1 MTFTFYSYIF
11 AAQTVNFKEDM
22 RIKLL
27 LLCFFL
33 SIGLSFAQGTDDVN
47 SEYRAEREKLS
58 DLVHTKLKV
67 SFDYAK
73 SQMPG
78 EAWITLT
85 PHFYNVSDLELDAKG
100 MLIHEITSNGKE
112 LKYEYDGNILNIKL
126 GNTYAKGE
134 EYTVYIKY
142 TARPEEV
149 EQEGSIAIT
158 SAKGLYFIDPLETNP
173 NKPTQ
178 IWTQGETESS
188 SCWFPTIDSPNQKT
202 SQEIYM
208 TVPDQYV
215 TLSNGLLKEQTK
227 NSDGTRTDYWKFDKK
242 HAPYLFFMG
251 VGDFSIVEDKWKD
264 IAVDYYVEKEYEP
277 YAMGIFGLTP
287 EMIDFFSDF
296 TGIEYPWSKYA
307 QIIGRDYVSGA
318 MENTTAVIHGEMAYQ
333 TSSQLVDENSWESTI
348 AHELFH
354 HWFGDYVTAES
365 WSNLTV
371 NESFAN
377 YSQYLWYEYKYGRD
391 HADSHR
397 LDEIKAYMT
406 PDNELKDLVRYHYNS
421 REDMFDAVSY
431 NKGGA
436 ILHMLRSY
444 LGDDAFK
451 AGVKQYLNDNQYG
464 TGEAHQL
471 RLAFEEVSGRDLNW
485 FFNQWYFGNG
495 HPKLEVKYV
504 YSEEAKIV
512 TVQVEQTQ
520 QNLFKFPLAIEVFE
534 GDKPKRYEVWVDEKS
549 KSFSFKYTDKPDLI
563 NVDAD
568 RTLLA
573 EITDEKSVENL
584 VQLYKVGK
592 KYEDRKEA
600 IEGLASEQ
608 SNEEAF
614 KTIQAALSDSY
625 YGLRILA
632 LEKIDLSNENAK
644 KAIKT
649 VEGMATND
657 KKTLVQAKALNKLS
671 ELDDEKYLDLYT
683 KSLSS
688 PSSAVKVSA
697 LKSLYWLDKDA
708 ALTFANSITN
718 ELEKE
723 SLKEALIPVFIMDKT
738 EAQVAYVAGNL
749 ISGMYFT
756 EDNEIQN
763 IYKDGFQW
771 VARSS
776 DEEATQNLVDSFVSL
791 GTQYAQYGA
800 DKIAVQVMQQVLG
813 VKQASDFENKETL
826 VKIVKDGIAKLE

>member
-1 MTFTFYSYIF
+1 
-11 AAQTVNFKEDM
+11 M
-22 RIKLL
+22 RFKLL
-27 LLCFFL
+27 ILCFFL
-33 SIGLSFAQGTDDVN
+33 SIGLSFAQATEEIN
-47 SEYRAEREKLS
+47 TQYRAEREKVS

-67 SFDYAK
+67 NFDYSK
-73 SQMPG
+73 SQMAG

-85 PHFYNVSDLELDAKG
+85 PHFYNVSDLELDAKA
-100 MLIHEITSNGKE
+100 MLIHEVTSNGKV
-112 LKYEYDGNILNIKL
+112 LKYEYDGNKLNIKL

-158 SAKGLYFIDPLETNP
+158 SAKGLYFIDPLESDP

-178 IWTQGETESS
+178 IWTQGETEAS

-227 NSDGTRTDYWKFDKK
+227 NSDGTRTDYWNFDKK

-287 EMIDFFSDF
+287 EMIDFFSDY
-296 TGIEYPWSKYA
+296 TGVVYPWSKYA
-307 QIIGRDYVSGA
+307 QFIGRDYVSGA

-333 TSSQLVDENSWESTI
+333 TASQLIDENTWESTI

-354 HWFGDYVTAES
+354 HWFGDLVTAES

-391 HADSHR
+391 HADAHR
-397 LDEIKAYMT
+397 LEEIEGYMT
-406 PDNELKDLVRYHYNS
+406 PDNELKDLVRHHYNS

-444 LGDDAFK
+444 LGDDAFQ
-451 AGVKQYLNDNQYG
+451 AGIKQYLTDNEYG

-485 FFNQWYFGNG
+485 FFNQWYFSNG

-512 TVQVEQTQ
+512 TVQIEQTQ

-534 GDKPKRYEVWVDEKS
+534 GGSPKRYEVWVDEKS
-549 KSFSFKYTDKPDLI
+549 KSFSFKYTQKPDLVNI
-563 NVDAD
+563 DAD

-573 EITDEKSVENL
+573 EISDEKTVENL
-584 VQLYKVGK
+584 VHLYKVGK

-600 IEGLASEQ
+600 IERLADQQ
-608 SNEEAF
+608 SNEAAF
-614 KTIQAALSDSY
+614 KTIQTALNDSY
-625 YGLRILA
+625 YGLRIMA
-632 LEKIDLSNENAK
+632 IENIDLTNSNAK

-649 VEGMATND
+649 IEGLVIND
-657 KKTLVQAKALNKLS
+657 EKTLVQAKALTKLS
-671 ELDDEKYLDLYT
+671 EFDDMKYIDLF
-683 KSLSS
+683 KESLSS

-697 LKSLYWLDKDA
+697 LKSLYWVDKDA
-708 ALTFANSITN
+708 ALAYANSKTDD
-718 ELEKE
+718 LEKE
-723 SLKEALIPVFIMDKT
+723 SLKEALIPIFIMDKT
-738 EAQVAYVAGNL
+738 ESQVAFVGGNL
-749 ISGMYFT
+749 ISGIFLSPDRETQNMYK
-756 EDNEIQN
+756 E
-763 IYKDGFQW
+763 GFQW
-771 VARSS
+771 VAGTS
-776 DEEATQNLVDSFVSL
+776 DKEATQNLVDSFVKL
-791 GTQYAQYGA
+791 GTQYKQYGY
-800 DKIAVQVMQQVLG
+800 DRISIIYLQQIQSL
-813 VKQASDFENKETL
+813 KMDSDYENKDEL
-826 VKIVKDGIAKLE
+826 IKIVQDGIAILE

>member
-1 MTFTFYSYIF
+1 MKIRLF
-11 AAQTVNFKEDM
+11 
-22 RIKLL
+22 

-33 SIGLSFAQGTDDVN
+33 SIGLSIAQEKEGINT
-47 SEYRAEREKLS
+47 EYRAEREKVS

-67 SFDYAK
+67 NFDYAK
-73 SQMPG
+73 SQMAG

-85 PHFYNVSDLELDAKG
+85 PHFYNVSDLELDAKA
-100 MLIHEITSNGKE
+100 MLIHEITSNGKV
-112 LKYEYDGNILNIKL
+112 LKYEYDGNKLNIKL

-149 EQEGSIAIT
+149 EQEGSAAIT
-158 SAKGLYFIDPLETNP
+158 SAKGLYFIDPLETDP

-178 IWTQGETESS
+178 IWTQGETEAS
-188 SCWFPTIDSPNQKT
+188 SCWFPTIDAPNQKT

-208 TVPDQYV
+208 TVPDRYV

-242 HAPYLFFMG
+242 HAPYLFFMA
-251 VGDFSIVEDKWKD
+251 VGEFSIVEDKWKD

-277 YAMGIFGLTP
+277 YAMGTFGLTP
-287 EMIDFFSDF
+287 EMIEFFSDY
-296 TGIEYPWSKYA
+296 TGVVYPWSKYA

-333 TSSQLVDENSWESTI
+333 TASELVDENTWESTI

-354 HWFGDYVTAES
+354 HWFGDLVTAES

-397 LDEIKAYMT
+397 LDEIEGYIS
-406 PDNELKDLVRYHYNS
+406 PENELKDLVRYHYNS
-421 REDMFDAVSY
+421 KEDMFDGVSY

-451 AGVKQYLNDNQYG
+451 AGIKQYLTDNQYG

-471 RLAFEEVSGRDLNW
+471 RLAFEEVSGKDLNW
-485 FFNQWYFGNG
+485 FFNQWYFSNG
-495 HPKLEVKYV
+495 HPMLEVKYV

-512 TVQVEQTQ
+512 TVQIEQTQ
-520 QNLFKFPLAIEVFE
+520 ANLFEFPLAIEVFE
-534 GDKPKRYEVWVDEKS
+534 GDTPKRYEVWVDQKS
-549 KSFSFKYTDKPDLI
+549 KSFSFKYTDKPDLV

-573 EITDEKSVENL
+573 VISDEKTVENL
-584 VQLYKVGK
+584 VHLYKVGK
-592 KYEDRKEA
+592 KFEDRKEA
-600 IEGLASEQ
+600 IEGLVNEQ
-608 SNEEAF
+608 ANEEAL
-614 KTIQAALSDSY
+614 KTIQAALNDSY
-625 YGLRILA
+625 YGLRIMA
-632 LEKIDLSNENAK
+632 IENIDLSNSNAK

-649 VEGMATND
+649 IESLATSD
-657 KKTLVQAKALNKLS
+657 EKTLVQAKAISKLA
-671 ELDDEKYLDLYT
+671 EFDDMKYVDLFNE
-683 KSLSS
+683 SLSS
-688 PSSAVKVSA
+688 ASSAVKGSA
-697 LKSLYWLDKDA
+697 LKSLYWVDKDA
-708 ALTFANSITN
+708 ALTYANSITDD
-718 ELEKE
+718 LEKE
-723 SLKEALIPVFIMDKT
+723 SLKAALVPIFIMDKT
-738 EAQVAYVAGNL
+738 ESQVAYVGGNL
-749 ISGMYFT
+749 ISGMFFS
-756 EDNEIQN
+756 EDKELVDT
-763 IYKDGFQW
+763 YKEGFQW
-771 VARSS
+771 IAGSA
-776 DEEATQNLVDSFVSL
+776 DQEATQNLVDSFVQL
-791 GTQYAQYGA
+791 GTQYKQYGA
-800 DKIAVQVMQQVLG
+800 DKIALQVLQQVLG
-813 VKQASDFENKETL
+813 VKKASDFENKEAL
-826 VKIVKDGIAKLE
+826 IKIVQDGIANLE

>member
-1 MTFTFYSYIF
+1 MKTAGKVRLHMNYFT
-11 AAQTVNFKEDM
+11 
-22 RIKLL
+22 
-27 LLCFFL
+27 
-33 SIGLSFAQGTDDVN
+33 IGLV
-47 SEYRAEREKLS
+47 
-58 DLVHTKLKV
+58 
-67 SFDYAK
+67 
-73 SQMPG
+73 
-78 EAWITLT
+78 
-85 PHFYNVSDLELDAKG
+85 
-100 MLIHEITSNGKE
+100 
-112 LKYEYDGNILNIKL
+112 IL
-126 GNTYAKGE
+126 
-134 EYTVYIKY
+134 
-142 TARPEEV
+142 
-149 EQEGSIAIT
+149 
-158 SAKGLYFIDPLETNP
+158 
-173 NKPTQ
+173 
-178 IWTQGETESS
+178 
-188 SCWFPTIDSPNQKT
+188 
-202 SQEIYM
+202 
-208 TVPDQYV
+208 
-215 TLSNGLLKEQTK
+215 
-227 NSDGTRTDYWKFDKK
+227 
-242 HAPYLFFMG
+242 
-251 VGDFSIVEDKWKD
+251 
-264 IAVDYYVEKEYEP
+264 
-277 YAMGIFGLTP
+277 
-287 EMIDFFSDF
+287 
-296 TGIEYPWSKYA
+296 
-307 QIIGRDYVSGA
+307 
-318 MENTTAVIHGEMAYQ
+318 
-333 TSSQLVDENSWESTI
+333 
-348 AHELFH
+348 
-354 HWFGDYVTAES
+354 VTAES

-391 HADSHR
+391 HADAHR

-451 AGVKQYLNDNQYG
+451 AGIKQYLNDNQYG

-485 FFNQWYFGNG
+485 FFNQWYFSNG

-512 TVQVEQTQ
+512 TVQIEQTQ

-549 KSFSFKYTDKPDLI
+549 KSFSFKYTDKPDLV

-697 LKSLYWLDKDA
+697 LKSLYWVDKDA

-749 ISGMYFT
+749 IAGMFFT

-771 VARSS
+771 VASSS

-800 DKIAVQVMQQVLG
+800 DKIAVQVIQQVLG

>member
-1 MTFTFYSYIF
+1 MYLTVYSYIF
-11 AAQTVNFKEDM
+11 AAQTVNFKEYM

-33 SIGLSFAQGTDDVN
+33 SVGLASAQETDGIN

-67 SFDYAK
+67 SFDYSK

-126 GNTYAKGE
+126 GNTYGKGE

-158 SAKGLYFIDPLETNP
+158 SAKGLYFIDPLETDP

-188 SCWFPTIDSPNQKT
+188 SCWFPTIDAPNQKT

-251 VGDFSIVEDKWKD
+251 VGDFSIVKDKWKD

-333 TSSQLVDENSWESTI
+333 TASQLIDENSWESTI

-397 LDEIKAYMT
+397 LDEIEGYMT
-406 PDNELKDLVRYHYNS
+406 PENELKDLVRHHYSS

-451 AGVKQYLNDNQYG
+451 AGIKQYLNDNEYG

-471 RLAFEEVSGRDLNW
+471 RLAFEKVSGRDLNW
-485 FFNQWYFGNG
+485 FFNQWYFSYG

-504 YSEEAKIV
+504 FSEEAKIV
-512 TVQVEQTQ
+512 TVQIEQTQ

-534 GDKPKRYEVWVDEKS
+534 GGSPKRYEVWVDEKS
-549 KSFSFKYTDKPDLI
+549 KSFSFKYTDMPDLV

-573 EITDEKSVENL
+573 EITDEKTIENL
-584 VQLYKVGK
+584 VHLYKVGK
-592 KYEDRKEA
+592 KYEDRREA
-600 IEGLASEQ
+600 IEGLAADQGDEA
-608 SNEEAF
+608 AF
-614 KTIQAALSDSY
+614 KTIQTALGDSY

-632 LEKIDLSNENAK
+632 IENIDLSSTNAK

-649 VEGMATND
+649 IEDLAVND
-657 KKTLVQAKALNKLS
+657 EKTLVQAKALTKLS
-671 ELDDEKYLDLYT
+671 GLDDMKYKDLYIEA
-683 KSLSS
+683 LNSS
-688 PSSAVKVSA
+688 SSAVKVSA
-697 LKSLYWLDKDA
+697 LKSLYWVDKDA
-708 ALTFANSITN
+708 ALTYANSITDD
-718 ELEKE
+718 LEKE
-723 SLKEALIPVFIMDKT
+723 SLKDALIPVFIMDKT
-738 EAQVAYVAGNL
+738 EAQVSFVAGNL
-749 ISGMYFT
+749 IFGMYFSDDR
-756 EDNEIQN
+756 EVQN
-763 IYKDGFQW
+763 TYKDGFQW
-771 VARSS
+771 AAASS
-776 DEEATQNLVDSFVSL
+776 DKEATQNLVDSFA
-791 GTQYAQYGA
+791 GFGKQYAQYGA
-800 DKIAVQVMQQVLG
+800 DRAAIQAMRQVLG
-813 VKQASDFENKETL
+813 LKQASDFDNKEEL
-826 VKIVKDGIAKLE
+826 IKIVKDGIASLQ

>member
-1 MTFTFYSYIF
+1 M
-11 AAQTVNFKEDM
+11 K
-22 RIKLL
+22 IKFLL
-27 LLCFFL
+27 LSFILGA
-33 SIGLSFAQGTDDVN
+33 GLSFAQKTDEIN
-47 SEYRAEREKLS
+47 TEYRAEREKLS

-67 SFDYAK
+67 SFDYSK

-85 PHFYNVSDLELDAKG
+85 PHFYNVSNLELDAKG
-100 MLIHEITSNGKE
+100 MLIHEITSNGKD
-112 LKYEYDGNILNIKL
+112 LKYDYDGSHLQIKL

-158 SAKGLYFIDPLETNP
+158 SAKGLYFIDPLQTDP

-215 TLSNGLLKEQTK
+215 TLSNGLLKEQT
-227 NSDGTRTDYWKFDKK
+227 NNNDGTRTDYWKFDKK

-251 VGDFSIVEDKWKD
+251 VGEFSVVEDKWND

-287 EMIDFFSDF
+287 EMIDFFSDY
-296 TGIEYPWSKYA
+296 TGVVYPWSKYA
-307 QIIGRDYVSGA
+307 QFIGRDYVSGA

-333 TSSQLVDENSWESTI
+333 TASQLLDENTWESTI

-354 HWFGDYVTAES
+354 HWFGDLVTAES

-391 HADSHR
+391 HADAHR
-397 LDEIKAYMT
+397 LEEIEGYMT
-406 PDNELKDLVRYHYNS
+406 PDNELKDLVRHHYNS

-444 LGDDAFK
+444 LGDEAFK
-451 AGVKQYLNDNQYG
+451 AGIKLYLTDNEYG
-464 TGEAHQL
+464 TGEAHQV

-485 FFNQWYFGNG
+485 FFNQWYFSNG

-512 TVQVEQTQ
+512 TVQIEQTQ

-534 GDKPKRYEVWVDEKS
+534 GDSPKRYEVWVDEKS
-549 KSFSFKYTDKPDLI
+549 KSFSFKYTEKPDLVNI
-563 NVDAD
+563 DAD

-573 EITDEKSVENL
+573 EISDEKTIENL
-584 VQLYKVGK
+584 VHLYKVGK

-600 IEGLASEQ
+600 LEGLADAQ
-608 SNEEAF
+608 SNEAAFETMQEA
-614 KTIQAALSDSY
+614 LNDSY
-625 YGLRILA
+625 FGLRMMAI
-632 LEKIDLSNENAK
+632 ENINLSNSNAK
-644 KAIKT
+644 KAIK
-649 VEGMATND
+649 VIEKLATD
-657 KKTLVQAKALNKLS
+657 DEKTLVQAKAIEKLS
-671 ELDDEKYLDLYT
+671 EFDDSKYLDLLNT
-683 KSLSS
+683 SLASQS
-688 PSSAVKVSA
+688 NAVKGSA
-697 LKSLYWLDKDA
+697 LKSLYWADKAA
-708 ALTFANSITN
+708 ALDFANSISD

-723 SLKEALIPVFIMDKT
+723 SLKEVLVPIFIMDKT
-738 EAQVAYVAGNL
+738 EAQIDFVAGNL
-749 ISGMYFT
+749 ISGMWLSADKDLSNT
-756 EDNEIQN
+756 
-763 IYKDGFQW
+763 YKDGFQW
-771 VARSS
+771 VVVSS
-776 DEEATQNLVDSFVSL
+776 NEEATQNVVDSFVKF
-791 GTQYAQYGA
+791 GTQYAQYGY
-800 DKIAVQVMQQVLG
+800 DRVSIQVLQQILEAKK
-813 VKQASDFENKETL
+813 VSNFENKEVL
-826 VKIVKDGIAKLE
+826 INIVQDGISSLE